1 MICASATANTRTLN
15 IPRLAFRIVF
25 SKQLHVDLFYPV
37 LLSFSLSLKAGPTN
51 YANVEPL
58 LIASH

>member
-1 MICASATANTRTLN
+1 MCISHGEHTHTEYSEISISYCLLETITCRSVLSR
-15 IPRLAFRIVF
+15 
-25 SKQLHVDLFYPV
+25 SSLF
-37 LLSFSLSLKAGPTN
+37 LSLKAGPTN

>member
-1 MICASATANTRTLN
+1 MCISHGEHTHTEYSEISISYCLLETITCRSVLSR
-15 IPRLAFRIVF
+15 
-25 SKQLHVDLFYPV
+25 SSLF
-37 LLSFSLSLKAGPTN
+37 LSRQVPTN

>member
-1 MICASATANTRTLN
+1 MCISHGEHTHTEYSEISISYCLLETITCR
-15 IPRLAFRIVF
+15 FF
-25 SKQLHVDLFYPV
+25 SP
-37 LLSFSLSLKAGPTN
+37 SFSLKAGPTN

>member
-1 MICASATANTRTLN
+1 MCISHGEHTHTEYSEISISYCLLETITCRS
-15 IPRLAFRIVF
+15 V
-25 SKQLHVDLFYPV
+25 YPL

>member
-1 MICASATANTRTLN
+1 MCISHGEHTHTEYSEISISYCLLETITCRSVYPL
-15 IPRLAFRIVF
+15 L
-25 SKQLHVDLFYPV
+25 LF
-37 LLSFSLSLKAGPTN
+37 LSLSRQVPTN